1 MHVVYEPENL
11 IEAHLLKGLLAQA
24 GIAAHIRG
32 EHLTGAMGELPAL
45 GLLAVMVADED
56 ASAARALIAD
66 WHAATPESDGGTES
80 DGFLRA

>member
-45 GLLAVMVADED
+45 GLLAVMVVDED
-56 ASAARALIAD
+56 ADAARALIAD
-66 WHAATPESDGGTES
+66 WHAATPESGGGTGD